1 MKPLIIITFF
11 IVSSFSTARPTP
23 VFSPGRPF
31 SPGVPAGVKST
42 TPLIQAV
49 LENQLPLITQLIRGG
64 AEINAKDAL
73 GRTAAD
79 YAVLHN
85 NLPVL
90 ELVIAAGADANL
102 VDNDADLN
110 SKNKRGYSAALRLA
124 ARSGHTELV
133 KLFINNGVDIFAG
146 RGEKALDVEKMMKS
160 EARLAP
166 TEIVATSASLPSAES
181 HALLPVEEET
191 FAHAIGQYLS
201 VRVKVITESIRS
213 CIACLRD
220 KLTSYTATL
229 EDSFQPVEEE
239 IARTLA
245 ATESIGEAIILD
257 VTTEEIK
264 QLISQGANVERRDE
278 NGRTALMLAALLG
291 KWREISLLLDAGAE
305 VNAQDNDGN
314 TALHLALEVGHHE
327 TVALLRSR
335 GADASTEN
343 NAGITTLALA
353 QESEDKVLLEL
364 VQIERPEQG
373 SRQAQRDTANKLLQR
388 AAAHDSHSQPQTE
401 DEQKLLD

>member
-1 MKPLIIITFF
+1 MKPLIVITFF
-11 IVSSFSTARPTP
+11 IVSSFST
-23 VFSPGRPF
+23 G
-31 SPGVPAGVKST
+31 
-42 TPLIQAV
+42 
-49 LENQLPLITQLIRGG
+49 
-64 AEINAKDAL
+64 
-73 GRTAAD
+73 
-79 YAVLHN
+79 
-85 NLPVL
+85 
-90 ELVIAAGADANL
+90 
-102 VDNDADLN
+102 
-110 SKNKRGYSAALRLA
+110 GYSALRLATRGGRTDIAKLLINDGVDIFAGRGENALDVGKLRLATRGGRTDIAKLLINDGVDIFAGRGENALDVGKLRLA
-124 ARSGHTELV
+124 ARRGHTEIVELLI
-133 KLFINNGVDIFAG
+133 KNGVDIFAG

-229 EDSFQPVEEE
+229 GDSFQPVEEE